1 MAQFSSA
8 FNGLWEQVHTMLEV
22 AADAGGRATKAMIL
36 AAGRGSRM
44 GASEHEP
51 KPLLEVGGEALIERH
66 LRCLRQSGV
75 DEVVIN
81 LCFGGERIRERIGS
95 GERWRLRV
103 QYSVEAAPPLET
115 AGAIIAALP
124 LLGRAPFLL
133 VNADVFTD
141 VDFRRLS
148 PSKALGTLVLVDNPD
163 HHRDGDYGL
172 AEDGRLSASPPKLT
186 FAGISILAPALFDG
200 FAPGRR
206 PLKPVLDRAVA
217 QGELFGLRYDGLWLD
232 VGTPERLRQAR
243 ALADGLVENTPVA
256 TTNNQPNSQ
265 P

>member
-1 MAQFSSA
+1 M
-8 FNGLWEQVHTMLEV
+8 HEV
-22 AADAGGRATKAMIL
+22 AADAGRRATKAMIL
-36 AAGRGSRM
+36 AAGRGTRM
-44 GASEHEP
+44 GATEHEP

-66 LRCLRQSGV
+66 LRRLVQSGV

-81 LCFGGERIRERIGS
+81 LCFGGERIRERVGS
-95 GERWRLRV
+95 GERWGLRIR
-103 QYSVEAAPPLET
+103 YSVEAAPPLET

-124 LLGRAPFLL
+124 LLGREPFLL

-141 VDFRRLS
+141 FDFLCLS
-148 PSKALGTLVLVDNPD
+148 PGKGAGTLVLVENPA
-163 HHRDGDYGL
+163 HHLDGDYGL
-172 AEDGRLSASPPKLT
+172 AGDGRLSASPPKLT

-206 PLKPVLDRAVA
+206 PLKPVLDRAIA
-217 QGELFGLRYDGLWLD
+217 QRELFGLHYDGPWLD

-243 ALADGLVENTPVA
+243 ALAEHTAA
-256 TTNNQPNSQ
+256 TNDQPN